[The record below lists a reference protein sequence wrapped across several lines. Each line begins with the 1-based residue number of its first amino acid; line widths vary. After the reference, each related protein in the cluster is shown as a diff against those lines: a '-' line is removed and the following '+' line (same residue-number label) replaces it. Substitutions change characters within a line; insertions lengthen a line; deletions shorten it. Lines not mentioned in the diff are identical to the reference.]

1 MQNPFA
7 FNGAGT
13 LSLLS
18 IFMVASLPLAAEAQ
32 SRPSRGVSGSGPV
45 METASK
51 QLSAQARGEMAGTF
65 VAKWGNYVARVYD
78 IAPKTWAMRM
88 VPTFVNADPA
98 NFKEALGRDTFE
110 GAMLALSG
118 TGHRLS
124 DDQIVDGM
132 ARSGSLTDPD
142 SMRDAGAKALGSLS
156 QDLVYTP
163 VQPCRIVDT
172 RNTVAGE
179 IAQNGIRNFIGMK
192 LSSYVG
198 QGGSA
203 TNCGL
208 LGGGATALALNVTVV
223 SPNIAGYATVFPYGT
238 TQPTTASVNYVAGA
252 VVNNGII
259 AQVPNPVSTYDFRI
273 YSFARAHYVVDVVGY
288 FAPPAATP
296 LDCNHTFATRSVAAN
311 ATFDLAIPNCAA
323 GYTLVGAGCRT
334 PGFADADWAIN
345 GLYRVSSTA
354 LGAYCSGRNKTAGT
368 ITVEGVAS
376 CCRVP
381 GR

>member
-1 MQNPFA
+1 MKTRSTHVAAAILLPVAAAVLFA
-7 FNGAGT
+7 GP
-13 LSLLS
+13 
-18 IFMVASLPLAAEAQ
+18 VDAQ
-32 SRPSRGVSGSGPV
+32 RRPPPVVSGTTPAPV
-45 METASK
+45 VNAGS
-51 QLSAQARGEMAGTF
+51 LSPKARGDLTEQF

-118 TGHRLS
+118 TAHRLS

-172 RNTVAGE
+172 RNTAPGE
-179 IAQNGIRNFIGMK
+179 IAQNGIRNFVGMG
-192 LSSYVG
+192 LSSYAG

-203 TNCGL
+203 TNCGM
-208 LGGGATALALNVTVV
+208 LGANATALALNVTAV

-259 AQVPNPVSTYDFRI
+259 AQVPNPLSTYDFTI

-296 LDCNHTFATRSVAAN
+296 LECNHTFATSSVAAN
-311 ATFDLAIPNCAA
+311 AIFDVAIPNCAA

-345 GLYRVSSTA
+345 GLFQSTPSQVA
-354 LGAYCSGRNKTAGT
+354 GYCSGRNKTAAS
-368 ITVEGVAS
+368 ITVQGVGR